1 MKILTL
7 KLAIA
12 FGPIVV
18 PSLVLLVSYLFDY
31 KPSEIAILAVYLAS
45 LHGYI
50 CSFFIFKFFIKPRT
64 KKISR
69 DR

>member
-1 MKILTL
+1 MKILAL
-7 KLAIA
+7 KLVIT
-12 FGPIVV
+12 FCPIVV
-18 PSLVLLVSYLFDY
+18 PSLVLLVTYLFYY

-45 LHGYI
+45 LYGYI

-64 KKISR
+64 KKIPR